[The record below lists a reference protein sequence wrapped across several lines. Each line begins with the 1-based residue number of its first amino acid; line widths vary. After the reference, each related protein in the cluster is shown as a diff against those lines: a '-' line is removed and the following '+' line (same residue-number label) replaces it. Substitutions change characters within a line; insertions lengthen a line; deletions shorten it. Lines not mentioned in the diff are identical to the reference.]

1 MLPNPIQECKSIK
14 PFAFEIENAIQNKS
28 HECVPQPSDLDE
40 DNIPHRS
47 SMANI
52 RSMKQ

>member
-1 MLPNPIQECKSIK
+1 MPPNPIQECKNIK
-14 PFAFEIENAIQNKS
+14 PFAFETKNAIENKS
-28 HECVPQPSDLDE
+28 HECVAQPRDLNE

-52 RSMKQ
+52 RSTKQ